1 MEKEN
6 FKDKRKKKARCS
18 SKELRIQHKKRS
30 EYKLNNKSLKR
41 EGIISKLAS
50 KSKSK
55 EKSKAKDTSIS
66 NNFFPEQN
74 KKHVGYKHPKYDHG
88 AIKEKIHIIDQLN
101 KKIESTRK
109 KEENI

>member
-41 EGIISKLAS
+41 EGSISKLAS

-74 KKHVGYKHPKYDHG
+74 KKHVGYKHPKR
-88 AIKEKIHIIDQLN
+88 ESRIDSRPHFLSHR
-101 KKIESTRK
+101 EPLRRLS
-109 KEENI
+109 